1 MICSNLWANVN
12 ILNNLIAPEFSLSK
26 GLDVP
31 EKFRKLID
39 WKKVYGNSLPLTLEI
54 GFGNAEFLADLA
66 LKNPDRNILGIELSP
81 ISIKKAIRLIQKND
95 IKNVRL
101 FKLDARL
108 VMKYFVPDDSIDT
121 IYINFPDPWPKKKH
135 KKNRL
140 ISETTLDIFMRK
152 LIQGG
157 QLFFVTDWR
166 DYAEEAREVFA
177 SRTELRSIFSP
188 QWYKN
193 EYPEYFSTKYE
204 RKWKN
209 MDRDIYY
216 QCYVYKE

>member
-1 MICSNLWANVN
+1 MNNMIY
-12 ILNNLIAPEFSLSK
+12 LNDLIAPEFSLSK

-31 EKFRKLID
+31 EDLRKLVD
-39 WKKVYGNSLPLTLEI
+39 WEKVYGNSLPLTVEI

-66 LKNPDRNILGIELSP
+66 IRNPEYNILGIELSP
-81 ISIKKAIRLIQKND
+81 ISIRKANRLIERHNL
-95 IKNVRL
+95 KNVRL

-108 VMKYFVPDDSIDT
+108 VMKYFVPDDFIET
-121 IYINFPDPWPKKKH
+121 FYINFPDPWPKKKH

-140 ISETTLDIFMRK
+140 ISEQTLDVLLRK
-152 LIQGG
+152 LKKGG
-157 QLFFVTDWR
+157 QLFFVTDWK

-177 SRTELRSIFSP
+177 EKKELKSIFYP
-188 QWYKN
+188 EWYKN

-216 QCYVYKE
+216 QCYLYE